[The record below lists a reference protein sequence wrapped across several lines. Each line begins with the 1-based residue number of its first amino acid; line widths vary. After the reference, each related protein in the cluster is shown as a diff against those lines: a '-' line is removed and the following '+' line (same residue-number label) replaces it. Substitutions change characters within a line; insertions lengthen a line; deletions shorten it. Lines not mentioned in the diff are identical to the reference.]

1 MKNHAFY
8 SPREAAAFLGIST
21 ISLAMWRTHGEGPR
35 YFKSPTGRVV
45 YKFRD
50 LEVLKAKRE
59 KAKTSSR
66 HIRPNGEPT
75 KRGGTP
81 SYATRV
87 ASGERWEDLPAFSR
101 KKREG

>member
-1 MKNHAFY
+1 MQTHSFY
-8 SPREAAAFLGIST
+8 SPKEAAAYLGIST
-21 ISLAMWRTHGEGPR
+21 ISLAMWRTHGEGPA

-45 YKFRD
+45 YSLRD

-59 KAKTSSR
+59 RAKTTPR

-81 SYATRV
+81 SYATRR
-87 ASGERWEDLPAFSR
+87 ARGEKFENLPAFAG

>member
-1 MKNHAFY
+1 MQTHAFY

-21 ISLAMWRTHGEGPR
+21 ISLAMWRTHGEGPP

-45 YKFRD
+45 YNLRD
-50 LEVLKAKRE
+50 LEALKAKRE
-59 KAKTSSR
+59 KAKTSPR

-81 SYATRV
+81 SYATRL
-87 ASGERWEDLPAFSR
+87 ARGERFEDLPAFSG
-101 KKREG
+101 KKRGA